1 MRTLPFIALFLAS
14 NVSARFIP
22 AWFLDHPTILVSNPD
37 DPAFIRSIEESNII
51 RIIEQGLL

>member
-1 MRTLPFIALFLAS
+1 MRTTTFLALLLAS

-37 DPAFIRSIEESNII
+37 DPASIRSIEESNII
-51 RIIEQGLL
+51 RVIEEGLL